1 MKGTH
6 DFIVKSEREYNDS
19 FTTEGGVEIFADR
32 RFSSDRLANR
42 IATVVETPL
51 LLENC
56 AIKKGYEVMIDPT
69 IYMRQ
74 NYERWGR
81 LENLW
86 KQEDGT
92 YKIPPGM
99 VVLYRE
105 TPNDEWKGYDDNLMV
120 QIKEEVVETEVWLMT
135 VKETE
140 RTITIEY
147 PNQKILDLG
156 VGKGDRVRIKGHG
169 GLAFWIEGKQYFWIR
184 TNDVLAKLN

>member
-6 DFIVKSEREYNDS
+6 DFIIKSEREYNDS
-19 FTTEGGVEIFADR
+19 FTTEAGVEIFADK
-32 RFSSDRLANR
+32 RFSADRLANR

-51 LLENC
+51 LLDCE
-56 AIKKGYEVMIDPT
+56 IKAGYEVMIDPT

-81 LENLW
+81 LENQW
-86 KQEDGT
+86 KQSDGT

-99 VVLYRE
+99 IVLYRE
-105 TPNDEWKGYDDNLMV
+105 TPNDEWKGYDENLMV
-120 QIKEEVVETEVWLMT
+120 RMVETKIEKELIS
-135 VKETE
+135 ETE

-156 VGKGDRVRIKGHG
+156 VEKGDKVRIKGHG
-169 GLAFWIEGKQYFWIR
+169 GLLFYIDGKQYYWIR